1 MNVLGAISV
10 KNILTAFDSD
20 MGAYCFRVSD
30 FENDNWD
37 VCADNLAEK
46 NMWVATIL
54 KLLGL
59 DFNQHGTNVSSFL
72 YISRLFTSKLLS
84 NQYYTFHF
92 LLLIVMKTGTT
103 ISMEWIGNVCV
114 LKAINKVQSISIHSQ
129 DSFHYRNLPP
139 FSFIEFQQFLSL

>member
-10 KNILTAFDSD
+10 KNILTAFDVMNPIKKSD

-59 DFNQHGTNVSSFL
+59 EPAQSSIKVFE
-72 YISRLFTSKLLS
+72 ISHL
-84 NQYYTFHF
+84 
-92 LLLIVMKTGTT
+92 
-103 ISMEWIGNVCV
+103 VCC
-114 LKAINKVQSISIHSQ
+114 
-129 DSFHYRNLPP
+129 P
-139 FSFIEFQQFLSL
+139 